1 MIDFLD
7 AQRDRRLCTLFL
19 FTRVKAAGYQ
29 VSHEHQEAMVG
40 FQIDERRF
48 VLDEY
53 NSRGERMA

>member
-1 MIDFLD
+1 MINFLD

-19 FTRVKAAGYQ
+19 FARVKAAGHQ
-29 VSHEHQEAMVG
+29 VSHEPQEAMVG

-48 VLDEY
+48 VQDEY